1 MLQATTTLETTST
14 QGAKLT
20 APKRQFVLLENWDEA
35 AYGPVSEQTVVE
47 RKVFGVLKKG
57 VYRMTGKAGHYE
69 VEDYDSQALTERTVE
84 HVNDGE
90 SSLQAE
96 GLQTKKEALQG
107 AFREAGAEQK
117 KNAAA
122 VTGPGTLEEV
132 LCMLQ
137 GLPGGPPGGSSDA
150 PARSPPGG
158 SKDLAVAFDDAAAVE
173 SSDEE
178 DAAQRFS
185 KALGKTKTKSKAKA
199 VPKAKQTRRA
209 TGKPG
214 NQKGSGS
221 SQAPGEG
228 NTGPLWWGV

>member
-107 AFREAGAEQK
+107 AFREAGAEHPTSSRHWRDPLS
-117 KNAAA
+117 ARHSLVEAFHSLREL
-122 VTGPGTLEEV
+122 LER
-132 LCMLQ
+132 L
-137 GLPGGPPGGSSDA
+137 DA
-150 PARSPPGG
+150 PPRS
-158 SKDLAVAFDDAAAVE
+158 VAKPCRSLIRSSWDQVSLSFSPLLPSRSRAFSWDPALVALVSSAGLVQEGHWDIRLSLPTASTPSDAAAA
-173 SSDEE
+173 D
-178 DAAQRFS
+178 
-185 KALGKTKTKSKAKA
+185 
-199 VPKAKQTRRA
+199 
-209 TGKPG
+209 
-214 NQKGSGS
+214 
-221 SQAPGEG
+221 
-228 NTGPLWWGV
+228 